1 MHKITMI
8 DYGGSNLRSAQKAF
22 EFVGA
27 DLWTTAD
34 PDLIRRADKLVLPG
48 VGAFG
53 AGMEAIRALGLVE
66 PIREAVQRGIPLL
79 GICIGMQLL
88 FDESEEM
95 GCYQG
100 LGFIPGRVIHLNTSI
115 QYSVSSIQSPVLRP
129 CSGQAPNPSTLLRTS
144 LQSFDPAQGKPP
156 VPSLKIPHMG
166 WNQLEHDGSHF
177 LLQGVVPGAYT
188 YFVHSYHCMPD
199 DPASIVARTEYGR
212 PFCAIV
218 ARENVYGIQ
227 FHPEK
232 SHKIGLRIIQNF
244 VEACL

>member
-1 MHKITMI
+1 MNKITMI

-22 EFVGA
+22 EIVGA
-27 DLWTTAD
+27 DLETTAD
-34 PDLIRRADKLVLPG
+34 PDLICRADKLVMPG

-53 AGMEAIRALGLVE
+53 AGMDAVRAMGLVD
-66 PIREAVQRGIPLL
+66 PIHEAVQRGIPLL
-79 GICIGMQLL
+79 GICIGMQFL

-95 GCYQG
+95 GQHQG
-100 LGFIPGRVIHLNTSI
+100 LGLIPGRVVHFNINRP
-115 QYSVSSIQSPVLRP
+115 SP
-129 CSGQAPNPSTLLRTS
+129 
-144 LQSFDPAQGKPP
+144 
-156 VPSLKIPHMG
+156 LKIPHMG

-177 LLQGVVPGAYT
+177 LLQGVEPGAYT
-188 YFVHSYHCMPD
+188 YFVHSYHCVPE
-199 DPASIVARTEYGR
+199 DPNWIVARTEYGR

-232 SHKIGLRIIQNF
+232 SHKIGLRIIRNF

>member
-1 MHKITMI
+1 MI

-27 DLWTTAD
+27 DLETTAD

-95 GCYQG
+95 GRHQG
-100 LGFIPGRVIHLNTSI
+100 LGLIPGCVIHFNT
-115 QYSVSSIQSPVLRP
+115 SIQSPV
-129 CSGQAPNPSTLLRTS
+129 
-144 LQSFDPAQGKPP
+144 
-156 VPSLKIPHMG
+156 PSLKVPHMG

-177 LLQGVVPGAYT
+177 LLQGVEPGAYT
-188 YFVHSYHCMPD
+188 YFVHSYHCVPD
-199 DPASIVARTEYGR
+199 DPAWIVARTEYGR
-212 PFCAIV
+212 PFCAMV

-232 SHKIGLRIIQNF
+232 SHKIGLEIIQNF